1 MLHAWSSLRILV
13 AQARGLACIAVVR
26 MVRSRFWT
34 ELQNFSIMFFKKDI
48 VSFSSPISTRTM
60 ASVTIENV
68 TVPRDV
74 DNVPRPVVAL
84 GATSVTKDWENAR
97 HQHHKAQLIYS
108 VRGILNCEIEDGVW
122 IVPPQCAVWIPGD
135 LPHSARGAGETE
147 CYCLFVDPGATPDLP
162 KSCCTISVSP
172 LLRELLLKAASFPA
186 LYALGGRE
194 DRLIAALLDELIE
207 APVEDL
213 HLPMPRDPRLRRLVQ
228 MMLADPANKTS
239 KADWAPR
246 IGMSERSMSRILLH
260 EIGMSF
266 GRWRRQLHVI
276 LALQRLTKGESVQT
290 VALELGYEN
299 ASGFVTMFRKAVGKP
314 PARYLSDRMSG
325 AELDCVPG
333 IRLPDEISP

>member
-1 MLHAWSSLRILV
+1 MSVFAITDV
-13 AQARGLACIAVVR
+13 AAPL
-26 MVRSRFWT
+26 
-34 ELQNFSIMFFKKDI
+34 
-48 VSFSSPISTRTM
+48 
-60 ASVTIENV
+60 
-68 TVPRDV
+68 DV

-84 GATSVTKDWENAR
+84 SATSVTNGWENAR

-108 VRGILNCEIEDGVW
+108 VRGILNCEVEDGVW

-135 LPHSARGAGETE
+135 LLHSARGSGETE
-147 CYCLFVDPGATPDLP
+147 CYCLFVEPDAAPDLP
-162 KSCCTISVSP
+162 KACCTISVSP
-172 LLRELLLKAASFPA
+172 LLRELLLKVSSFPA

-194 DRLIAALLDELIE
+194 DRLIAALLDELVE

-213 HLPMPRDPRLRRLVQ
+213 HLPMPRDPRLRRLAE
-228 MMLADPANKTS
+228 MMLADPTDKTS

-246 IGMSERSMSRILLH
+246 IGMSERSMSRLLLH
-260 EIGMSF
+260 EVGMSF

-314 PARYLSDRMSG
+314 PARYLADRTNG
-325 AELDCVPG
+325 AELASAPG
-333 IRLPDEISP
+333 ILLPDDISP